1 MAGLIRKDINM
12 LDYDDKM
19 VIMDRL
25 YRDYTANPLKYT
37 CLYKAI
43 PVALIDEYKKFIDF
57 TRFYIMYRGPR
68 KGYGNCTLKKDA
80 IKADIYQY
88 STRDTNIKRKERED
102 YLKYYSNIK

>member
-1 MAGLIRKDINM
+1 M

-37 CLYKAI
+37 CIYKAI
-43 PVALIDEYKKFIDF
+43 PVELIDEYKKFIDF

-68 KGYGNCTLKKDA
+68 RGNGNCTLKKDA

-88 STRDTNIKRKERED
+88 SSRDILINRQDREN
-102 YLKYYSNIK
+102 YLKYCNNIT